1 MTCIEAQT
9 VAEVSCNCAAMDDQT
24 DHLYRADEDILTYTV
39 LDEAVEAAA
48 GVVRGLATPDPS
60 TDFYC
65 SLCCKT

>member
-1 MTCIEAQT
+1 
-9 VAEVSCNCAAMDDQT
+9 MDDQT